1 MQSLR
6 KAVASVREVLAG
18 IADDGPGC
26 AIGVVEA
33 GDTLFAGGRG
43 LASLEYAVPI
53 TPASRFYLASVSK
66 QVTALATLLAAESGA
81 LDLNGSVRRIISE
94 LPAHMDNVTVRH
106 LLTHTGGVR
115 DYFSLGFL
123 SGRSAEQVY
132 SDGDVLE
139 LVGRQRALNFA
150 PGSEGLYSNS
160 GYVLLSIAIA
170 RATGKRLDAFAREM
184 IFAPLGM
191 EASRFQHD
199 HTAVVP
205 DKAFGYEKRD
215 GQWHVANCMLDV
227 VGDGGMYSSLE
238 DMLAWAKNLLAPS
251 IGPDAIAVMQTP
263 GQLTSGVSTGYGMG
277 LVIGAHRGLA
287 ILEHG
292 GGHAGYRTHLL
303 AYPSENFAVV
313 ALCNDA
319 AAWPAQ
325 LVRRV
330 AEGCLADRMTPAP
343 EFGPMPT
350 RQALQAHSGVYR
362 TANNDV
368 LSLTEQDGALYVHG
382 LPLALRPMSPDMFTL
397 GDPDELRLDFGGLP
411 DNGFNLKQGSGPA
424 RRYLRCDPPAAT
436 DEGAFLGEFQS
447 PEIGAPCR
455 LARTEVGLTVSFAR
469 QPPAALLAIVPDCL
483 WAPNLGA
490 TLSFQRDGGG
500 VVSGFRVDDG
510 RARGIVF
517 SRAGEP

>member
-1 MQSLR
+1 MQNHD
-6 KAVASVREVLAG
+6 KAVASVREVLAD

-33 GDTLFAGGRG
+33 GDTLCAEGRG
-43 LASLEYAVPI
+43 LASLEYGVPI

-81 LDLNGSVRRIISE
+81 FDLDGSVRRIISE
-94 LPAHMDNVTVRH
+94 LPACMDGVTVRH

-123 SGRSAEQVY
+123 SGLSAEHVY
-132 SDGDVLE
+132 SDDDVLE
-139 LVGRQRALNFA
+139 LVGRQRALDFA
-150 PGSEGLYSNS
+150 PGSDGLYSNS

-170 RATGKRLDAFAREM
+170 RATGKRLDAFARET
-184 IFAPLGM
+184 IFTPLGM

-205 DKAFGYEKRD
+205 GKAFGYEKRD
-215 GQWHVANCMLDV
+215 RQWRVANCVLDV
-227 VGDGGMYSSLE
+227 VGDGGMYGSLD
-238 DMLAWAKNLLAPS
+238 DMLAWAKNLLAPR
-251 IGPDAIAVMQTP
+251 IGTDAIALMQTP
-263 GQLTSGVSTGYGMG
+263 ERLTSGVSTGYGMG

-313 ALCNDA
+313 ALCNTA

-325 LVRRV
+325 LARRV

-343 EFGPMPT
+343 VFGPTPT
-350 RQALQAHSGVYR
+350 RQALQAHAGLYR

-368 LSLTEQDGALYVHG
+368 LSLTLQDGALYVQG
-382 LPLALRPMSPDMFTL
+382 LPLALRPLSPGMFTL
-397 GDPDELRLDFGGLP
+397 GDPDELRLDFGGHA
-411 DNGFNLKQGSGPA
+411 DDGFDLTQGSGPA
-424 RRYLRCDPPAAT
+424 RRYLRCDPPTAAE
-436 DEGAFLGEFQS
+436 DGAFLGEFQS

-455 LARTEVGLTVSFAR
+455 LARAEAGLTVSFAR
-469 QPPAALLAIVPDCL
+469 QPPAALRAIAPDCL
-483 WAPNLGA
+483 WAADLAA
-490 TLSFQRDGGG
+490 TLSFERDGGA
-500 VVSGFRVDDG
+500 VRGFRVDGG
-510 RARGIVF
+510 RARGIEF
-517 SRAGEP
+517 SRVGRP

>member
-1 MQSLR
+1 MRSHR
-6 KAVASVREVLAG
+6 HAVASGREALAD
-18 IADDGPGC
+18 IPDDGPGC

-33 GDTLFAGGRG
+33 GETLFAGGRG
-43 LASLEYAVPI
+43 LASLEHGAPI

-81 LDLNGSVRRIISE
+81 LDLDGSVRRIISE
-94 LPAHMDNVTVRH
+94 LPAYMDNVTVRH

-123 SGRSAEQVY
+123 SGLSAEHVY
-132 SDGDVLE
+132 SEDEVLE

-150 PGSEGLYSNS
+150 PGTDGLYSNS
-160 GYVLLSIAIA
+160 GYVLLAIAIA

-215 GQWHVANCMLDV
+215 GQWHVANSTLDV
-227 VGDGGMYSSLE
+227 VGDGGMYGSLE
-238 DMLAWAKNLLAPS
+238 DMLAWAKNLLTPR
-251 IGPDAIAVMQTP
+251 IGPEAIALMQTSAR
-263 GQLTSGVSTGYGMG
+263 LTSGVSTGYGMG

-292 GGHAGYRTHLL
+292 GGNAGYRTHLL

-325 LVRRV
+325 LARRV
-330 AEGCLADRMTPAP
+330 AEGCLADRMTAAP
-343 EFGPMPT
+343 EFGPTPT
-350 RQALQAHSGVYR
+350 HQALRARAGLYR

-368 LSLTEQDGALYVHG
+368 LALTEQDGALYMQG
-382 LPLALRPMSPDMFTL
+382 LPLPLRPLSPDIFTL
-397 GDPDELRLDFGGLP
+397 EDPDALALDFGGRQ
-411 DNGFNLKQGSGPA
+411 DGFDLKQGGAPA
-424 RRYLRCDPPAAT
+424 QRYLRCDPLAAA

-455 LARTEVGLTVSFAR
+455 MTRAEAGLTVSFAR
-469 QPPAALLAIVPDCL
+469 QPPAALRPIAPDCL
-483 WAPNLGA
+483 WAADLGA
-490 TLSFQRDGGG
+490 TLSFERDGG
-500 VVSGFRVDDG
+500 VTVRGFTVDSG
-510 RARGIVF
+510 RARGITF
-517 SRAGEP
+517 SRVGGP